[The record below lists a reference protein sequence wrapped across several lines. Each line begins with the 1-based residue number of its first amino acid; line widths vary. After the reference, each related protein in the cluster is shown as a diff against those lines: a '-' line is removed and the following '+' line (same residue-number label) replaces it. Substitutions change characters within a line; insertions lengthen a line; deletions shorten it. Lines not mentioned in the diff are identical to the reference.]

1 MRYNGAHWQRKLFF
15 DDWPSNS
22 KLCFHIVNNLDNV
35 SLFSDQQWEVG
46 VAWLH
51 PCWSLSLHIFNKPAG
66 HFRLLLWVFF
76 YIFYFF
82 SLFDE
87 LTSSDFSQT
96 GVMNLLIWTK
106 SERLNLNAN
115 DLWLDSDLNLL
126 SWNDLL
132 TSSPSVH
139 RFVVFL
145 TTNTLWISPMPANR
159 MEWSEANSMQKKN
172 TWDHLEP
179 KLGSCP
185 CLELESG
192 LHRLHSPKLSKE
204 AKRQYA
210 FFIPLSFLQTFFIAW
225 PVW

>member
-1 MRYNGAHWQRKLFF
+1 MCRSFLTSSGRWEL
-15 DDWPSNS
+15 
-22 KLCFHIVNNLDNV
+22 LDCIH
-35 SLFSDQQWEVG
+35 VG
-46 VAWLH
+46 VCHCTFLTSQ
-51 PCWSLSLHIFNKPAG
+51 PDTSDCFCG
-66 HFRLLLWVFF
+66 VFF
-76 YIFYFF
+76 YIFFFF

-106 SERLNLNAN
+106 SERLNLNAS

-192 LHRLHSPKLSKE
+192 PHRLRSPKLSKE